1 MQVMTQDRFGGPE
14 VLRMETR
21 PDPVPG
27 NGEVRVRVTAAGVN
41 PVDVAVRSGGLKLLG
56 EPPFVL
62 GWDVAGVVDA
72 IGPAVTRFAV
82 GDRVFGMPRIPA
94 EAAAYAT
101 HVIAPA
107 NELAMIPVGMTDA
120 AAGALPL
127 AGLTAWQ
134 VLVRHGQ
141 LQAGQRVLIHGGAG
155 GVGHLAVQ
163 IAVALGADVTAT
175 ASAGKL
181 DVVRGLGAARVLDYA
196 TEPLGGGYDLV
207 LDPQADVQAEKSVEA
222 ARDGGRVICLLTPSE
237 AALAAAQARGIHC
250 AFIMVTPDA
259 DGLASLSGLVTRGM
273 LAVHV
278 ARRFHLADAGAAH
291 DFLATR
297 PVGKIVLE
305 P

>member
-21 PDPVPG
+21 PDPIPG
-27 NGEVRVRVTAAGVN
+27 PGEVRLRVAAAGIN
-41 PVDVAVRSGGLKLLG
+41 PVDVAVRSGGFKLLG
-56 EPPFVL
+56 EPPFIL

-72 IGPAVTRFAV
+72 VGPGVTTFAP
-82 GDRVFGMPRIPA
+82 GDRAFGLARFPA
-94 EAAAYAT
+94 EAAGYAT

-107 NELAMIPVGMTDA
+107 GELAAIPAGLSDLE
-120 AAGALPL
+120 AGALPL

-134 VLVRHGQ
+134 ALVAHGN

-181 DVVRGLGAARVLDYA
+181 DIVRGFGAARVLDYA
-196 TEPLGGGYDLV
+196 KDPLGSGYDLV
-207 LDPQADVQAEKSVEA
+207 LDPQADVQAMASVA
-222 ARDGGRVICLLTPSE
+222 ATRDGGRVICLLTPPD
-237 AALAAAQARGIHC
+237 AAVAAAVARDIRC
-250 AFIMVTPDA
+250 QFVLVTPDA
-259 DGLASLSGLVTRGM
+259 AGLAALAGLASKGALRVM
-273 LAVHV
+273 V
-278 ARRFHLADAGAAH
+278 ARSFALADAGAAQ
-291 DFLATR
+291 DYLATR
-297 PVGKIVLE
+297 PAGKVVLA